1 MREKAAKIIFVLM
14 LVVPI
19 SIVLFSAFCGL
30 IFGATGLFGS
40 ELSGWDAFYS
50 NLFWTVF
57 ALVIIPVIPLCLAY
71 DIAYLVRRFVR
82 PVREM
87 PLSRYVTIVIIVVA
101 VIAGVVLLIVFSD
114 NIEGMVDS
122 YKAKSMWK
130 KADEIV
136 VYDTGTY
143 SADGILG
150 IAECKSDSVL
160 IDHDDMKLGII
171 YNASFDEYREYKLV
185 RADGYSAE
193 VSRIKEQY
201 FVNAVIPLS
210 SPCKRLICFYPEDE
224 SNAHR
229 TIAFILE
236 TEDGVY
242 YADDLLNDGGTGT
255 EYFGFRGC
263 KYYVSGAMKY
273 DALPQ

>member
-1 MREKAAKIIFVLM
+1 MTEDCKKLLAENFARLEENLKKYEKDGKKP
-14 LVVPI
+14 LVVAATKTVDAETI
-19 SIVLFSAFCGL
+19 NYAAENLGLTDIGENRVQELLSKYDALDKDRLNIHFIGNLQKNKVKYIVGKVCL
-30 IFGATGLFGS
+30 IHSL
-40 ELSGWDAFYS
+40 
-50 NLFWTVF
+50 
-57 ALVIIPVIPLCLAY
+57 
-71 DIAYLVRRFVR
+71 
-82 PVREM
+82 
-87 PLSRYVTIVIIVVA
+87 
-101 VIAGVVLLIVFSD
+101 
-114 NIEGMVDS
+114 DS
-122 YKAKSMWK
+122 YELAR
-130 KADEIV
+130 EIEKQ
-136 VYDTGTY
+136 
-143 SADGILG
+143 SA
-150 IAECKSDSVL
+150 
-160 IDHDDMKLGII
+160 KLGIVSDVLVEVNI
-171 YNASFDEYREYKLV
+171 GAEENKSGADASQIEEIVEKVSKLEHVRLRGMMTIGPKCQSFDEYREYKLV